1 MEIDDLKNIYKEK
14 KATAEFTATGEYDS
28 LMTQLRRS
36 ERKVWIRSGLMT
48 FFMLFAVYTLGG
60 RAMSTKQYDPLTY
73 AGFYLIFA
81 AMAAVFIFV
90 WSSVIVLRK
99 KEVVTPSIQF
109 LKKARRKLARRSLI
123 RKIVIPVY
131 LAAITIGITLVYI
144 EVLAPLELL
153 HRLLIHL
160 LVIVFIV
167 GISYIASRRERKR
180 YETIYKPLEA
190 QIDVLLKEIK
200 RDAA

>member
-14 KATAEFTATGEYDS
+14 KASAEFNGPGQYDS

-60 RAMSTKQYDPLTY
+60 RAVSAKQYDPLTY

-81 AMAAVFIFV
+81 AMAAVFVFV

-131 LAAITIGITLVYI
+131 LTAIIVGITLIYI
-144 EVLAPLELL
+144 EVLAPLDLIY
-153 HRLLIHL
+153 RLLIHL
-160 LVIVFIV
+160 LVIVFII
-167 GISYIASRRERKR
+167 GISYIASRKERKR
-180 YETIYKPLEA
+180 YETIYKPLES
-190 QIDVLLKEIK
+190 QIDVLLKEIN
-200 RDAA
+200 RDPD

>member
-1 MEIDDLKNIYKEK
+1 MEIDDLKNIYKGK
-14 KATAEFTATGEYDS
+14 KASAEFNGPGQYDS

-60 RAMSTKQYDPLTY
+60 RAVSAKQYDPLTY

-81 AMAAVFIFV
+81 AMAAVFVFV

-131 LAAITIGITLVYI
+131 LTAIIVGITLIYI
-144 EVLAPLELL
+144 EVLAPLDLIY
-153 HRLLIHL
+153 RLLIHL
-160 LVIVFIV
+160 LVIVFII
-167 GISYIASRRERKR
+167 GISYIASRKERKR
-180 YETIYKPLEA
+180 YETIYRPLES
-190 QIDVLLKEIK
+190 QIDVLLKEIN
-200 RDAA
+200 RDPD